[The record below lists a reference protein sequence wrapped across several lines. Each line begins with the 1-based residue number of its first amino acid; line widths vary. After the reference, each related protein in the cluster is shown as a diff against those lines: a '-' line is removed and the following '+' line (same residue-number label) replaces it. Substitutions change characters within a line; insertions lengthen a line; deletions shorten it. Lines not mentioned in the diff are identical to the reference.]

1 MKVEKCNN
9 TVYLTWN
16 NPIEARILIK
26 ILTSTFPRNYIDY
39 LLICLIRDKFEIAL
53 RNPSRIVGHVY
64 KIMLDPIKR
73 FLKFLK
79 FRLQNEFMSQNERS
93 SLELAI
99 TLLENLIQEKNKE
112 RGD

>member
-1 MKVEKCNN
+1 MKVEKCSNI
-9 TVYLTWN
+9 VYLTWN

-64 KIMLDPIKR
+64 KIMLDPIYIVIQLMGILDNCVVNDSDER
-73 FLKFLK
+73 IFLQDLYGKFL
-79 FRLQNEFMSQNERS
+79 RV
-93 SLELAI
+93 I
-99 TLLENLIQEKNKE
+99 
-112 RGD
+112 